1 MVILGILESELTDGK
16 LMNIRNVSIKSTIN
30 LTISIGLA
38 LTLFRLFQ
46 VRNIEPI
53 FGPYDAPSYFNF
65 VFSGGIRMPLI
76 TFIFS
81 TIENHFA
88 IVVFQTFVSGI
99 AWILLSASI
108 VRLNKNI
115 FVNFLSITLIYFL
128 GYSKQVVYLDS
139 GIDAESLNISF
150 LVILLSALI
159 FSLKRS
165 TTRIQVFILLSCILF
180 AGVKSI
186 NGVTVLIPLMYLLVK
201 IWKSNESNLITKKI
215 LSVLTILTSLLSV
228 YLFSQI
234 QNTKLYNTSALINS
248 RLWDVP
254 DWKEYTIEQGFPVQA
269 RSTFVRFTNQ
279 NLGSAPDAAVGSQPD
294 YIKWYQAGGSNFL
307 LKFMLTHPGYTFLG
321 PVVYP
326 VFTKDL
332 NFENTI
338 WRGAADGILYFESR
352 QHQLAKIWPE
362 NYIFWAKD
370 RSTGYVQV
378 SIFLLIIAISL
389 LAFRNPTKL
398 ELSLRNLIIFL
409 LFFTFSM
416 SYFAWWF
423 GSTPSDLGRHQFPF
437 AVSLRVISILS
448 LTLLLN
454 NLIKLKRS

>member
-139 GIDAESLNISF
+139 GIDA
-150 LVILLSALI
+150 
-159 FSLKRS
+159 
-165 TTRIQVFILLSCILF
+165 
-180 AGVKSI
+180 
-186 NGVTVLIPLMYLLVK
+186 
-201 IWKSNESNLITKKI
+201 
-215 LSVLTILTSLLSV
+215 
-228 YLFSQI
+228 
-234 QNTKLYNTSALINS
+234 
-248 RLWDVP
+248 
-254 DWKEYTIEQGFPVQA
+254 
-269 RSTFVRFTNQ
+269 
-279 NLGSAPDAAVGSQPD
+279 
-294 YIKWYQAGGSNFL
+294 
-307 LKFMLTHPGYTFLG
+307 
-321 PVVYP
+321 
-326 VFTKDL
+326 
-332 NFENTI
+332 
-338 WRGAADGILYFESR
+338 
-352 QHQLAKIWPE
+352 
-362 NYIFWAKD
+362 
-370 RSTGYVQV
+370 
-378 SIFLLIIAISL
+378 
-389 LAFRNPTKL
+389 
-398 ELSLRNLIIFL
+398 
-409 LFFTFSM
+409 
-416 SYFAWWF
+416 
-423 GSTPSDLGRHQFPF
+423 
-437 AVSLRVISILS
+437 
-448 LTLLLN
+448 
-454 NLIKLKRS
+454 

>member
-1 MVILGILESELTDGK
+1 MILETLELELTAGK
-16 LMNIRNVSIKSTIN
+16 LMRIRNISGKRTII
-30 LTISIGLA
+30 LTIAIGVL
-38 LTLFRLFQ
+38 LTLLRLFK

-88 IVVFQTFVSGI
+88 IVLFQTFVSGI
-99 AWILLSASI
+99 AWILLSAS
-108 VRLNKNI
+108 VVHLSKNMYI
-115 FVNFLSITLIYFL
+115 NFVSLILIYSL

-165 TTRIQVFILLSCILF
+165 STKIHIFLLIACILF
-180 AGVKSI
+180 AGIKSI
-186 NGVTVLIPLMYLLVK
+186 NGVTVLIPLMYLLIK
-201 IWKSNESNLITKKI
+201 ILRSSESTSKSKKI
-215 LSVLTILTSLLSV
+215 LSILTILTSLLSL

-294 YIKWYQAGGSNFL
+294 YIKWYQSGGSNFL

-326 VFTKDL
+326 VFTKEL
-332 NFENTI
+332 NLENTI

-362 NYIFWAKD
+362 SYIFWAKD
-370 RSTGYVQV
+370 RSTGYIQV
-378 SIFLLIIAISL
+378 SIFLSIIAMSL
-389 LAFRNPTKL
+389 ITFRNRTNI
-398 ELSLRNLIIFL
+398 ELSLSSLIIFL

-437 AVSLRVISILS
+437 AISLRIICILS
-448 LTLLLN
+448 LTILLN
-454 NLIKLKRS
+454 RLFKLRRN

>member
-1 MVILGILESELTDGK
+1 MVILETLELELTAGK
-16 LMNIRNVSIKSTIN
+16 LMRIRNISGKRTII
-30 LTISIGLA
+30 LAIAIGVM
-38 LTLFRLFQ
+38 LTLLRLFK

-88 IVVFQTFVSGI
+88 IVLFQTFVSGI
-99 AWILLSASI
+99 AWILLSAS
-108 VRLNKNI
+108 VVHLSKNMYI
-115 FVNFLSITLIYFL
+115 NFVSLILIYSL

-165 TTRIQVFILLSCILF
+165 STKIHIFLLITCILF
-180 AGVKSI
+180 AGIKSI
-186 NGVTVLIPLMYLLVK
+186 NGVTVLIPLMYLLIK
-201 IWKSNESNLITKKI
+201 ILRSSESTSKSKKI
-215 LSVLTILTSLLSV
+215 LSILTILTSLLSL

-254 DWKEYTIEQGFPVQA
+254 DWKEYTIGQGFPVQA

-294 YIKWYQAGGSNFL
+294 YIKWYQSGGSNFL

-326 VFTKDL
+326 LFTKEL
-332 NFENTI
+332 NLENTI

-362 NYIFWAKD
+362 SYIFWAKD
-370 RSTGYVQV
+370 RSTGYIQV
-378 SIFLLIIAISL
+378 SIFLSIIAMSL
-389 LAFRNPTKL
+389 ITFRNRTNI
-398 ELSLRNLIIFL
+398 ELSLSSLIIFL

-437 AVSLRVISILS
+437 AISLRICCILS
-448 LTLLLN
+448 LTILLN
-454 NLIKLKRS
+454 RLFKLRRN